1 MPMPAENS
9 GPLARLAWVALEHA
23 PRTADPLLHAGRRWL
38 LPWARLVFSVARHEG
53 HTASGEAARLILI
66 GEGMQLDYLS
76 GRLCVGTAARKRLAP
91 VGLHRLRRY
100 LEQVLDEA
108 DLVLALV
115 PRALAP
121 VLAGRDFLQA
131 PALLDFV
138 RSMDDGDF
146 ATASHSIRSSVRAIR
161 AGPLRPRLSVE
172 PSEFELFYD
181 DFYQPMVEER
191 FGGLAVGQP
200 RRVLRRRF
208 RFGGIIWVERDGQRL
223 GADLFE
229 TRGGGFNMLVHG
241 HRPGA
246 DPALASAVG
255 HANYLF
261 GFDHARRLGCRW
273 VNLGGSLP
281 VMTNGVLRHKRAWGA
296 RAQARDET
304 HRTLLV
310 GWRNA
315 GPAVLRLLAD
325 CPLVVEDGAG
335 LSAIAATTVSGPADP
350 RDAARLY
357 RSLLPKGVGRLVFL
371 APAGWAPRRQGTAL
385 PPPDRLQL
393 RPAGSSGELR
403 AALAAG

>member
-1 MPMPAENS
+1 MAMPAENL
-9 GPLARLAWVALEHA
+9 GLLGRLAWVALEHA
-23 PRTADPLLHAGRRWL
+23 PRAADPLLHAGRRWL
-38 LPWARLVFSVARHEG
+38 LPWARVAFPVARHEG
-53 HTASGEAARLILI
+53 HTAAGEAASLIVV
-66 GEGMQLDYLS
+66 GQGMQLDYLS
-76 GRLCVGTAARKRLAP
+76 GRLCVGTAAPTKQASI
-91 VGLHRLRRY
+91 GLHRLRRH
-100 LEQVLDEA
+100 LQQALDDA

-121 VLAGRDFLQA
+121 VLVGRHFLQA
-131 PALLDFV
+131 PALVDFI
-138 RSMDDGDF
+138 RSMDDAGF
-146 ATASHSIRSSVRAIR
+146 ATTSQSIRSSVRAIR
-161 AGPLRPRLSVE
+161 AGPLRPRLSAE

-181 DFYQPMVEER
+181 DFYRPLVADR
-191 FGGLAVGQP
+191 FGALAVGQP

-208 RFGGIIWVERDGQRL
+208 RFGGIIWVERDGERL

-229 TRGGGFNMLVHG
+229 TRGSGLNMLVHG
-241 HRPGA
+241 HRPGL
-246 DPALASAVG
+246 DPASASAVG

-325 CPLVVEDGAG
+325 CPLLVADGAG
-335 LSAIAATTVSGPADP
+335 LSAIAATTVAGPADP

-357 RSLLPKGVGRLVFL
+357 RSLLPEGVDRLIVL
-371 APAGWAPRRQGTAL
+371 APAGWAPRRRGTDL
-385 PPPDRLQL
+385 PAPDRLQL
-393 RPAGSSGELR
+393 CPAGSSGELR
-403 AALAAG
+403 AALEAA